1 MTHDYGD
8 PVISVTVWRGPRS
21 ALAALL
27 GLSPAHLA
35 ALLKKRGVKR
45 GGGIEV
51 PVQSPVAMRTLAHT
65 LRVADEEP
73 YS

>member
-1 MTHDYGD
+1 MTYDATD
-8 PVISVTVWRGPRS
+8 PVVAVTVWRGPRS

-27 GLSPAHLA
+27 GIAPAHLA
-35 ALLKKRGVKR
+35 ALLKRRGLRR

-73 YS
+73 

>member
-45 GGGIEV
+45 GGHLEIEV
-51 PVQSPVAMRTLAHT
+51 CSPVAMKTLRHT

-73 YS
+73 

>member
-1 MTHDYGD
+1 MKQDTGD

-27 GLSPAHLA
+27 NIQPAHLA
-35 ALLKKRGVKR
+35 ALLKRRGLKRSGC
-45 GGGIEV
+45 IEV
-51 PVQSPVAMRTLAHT
+51 PVQSPTAMRTLAHT

-73 YS
+73 

>member
-27 GLSPAHLA
+27 NIPPSHLA
-35 ALLKKRGVKR
+35 ALLKRRGVKR
-45 GGGIEV
+45 GGCVEI
-51 PVQSPVAMRTLAHT
+51 PVLSPTALRTLKHSLA
-65 LRVADEEP
+65 VADEEP
-73 YS
+73 